1 MSILKRQGGFSAFF
15 FDAANWEPDVAP
27 NATSDVLIEP
37 SSPTTI
43 VAADTEINSLVTNAN
58 TTLAVG
64 ATGRFTILGAPD
76 ASNPT
81 GASLNHG
88 TLSVGE
94 CAELFLDGRFT
105 TPAC

>member
-1 MSILKRQGGFSAFF
+1 M
-15 FDAANWEPDVAP
+15 FDDAGNWKPHITP
-27 NATSDVLIEP
+27 NSTSDVLIEP
-37 SSPTTI
+37 SSPTEI
-43 VAADTEINSLVTNAN
+43 VVARSEINSLVTDAN
-58 TTLAVG
+58 TTLVVG